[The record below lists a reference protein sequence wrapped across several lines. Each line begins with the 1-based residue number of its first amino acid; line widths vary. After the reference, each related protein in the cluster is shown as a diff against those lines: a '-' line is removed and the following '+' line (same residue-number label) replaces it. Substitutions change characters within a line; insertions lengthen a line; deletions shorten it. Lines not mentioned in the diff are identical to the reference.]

1 MTLEERMLKVMT
13 DAQIVPK
20 TLVTPTMD
28 EKTKQMS
35 PKMETIAGA
44 EGETVTLRCRYST
57 FSKPYLDEYSSYK
70 QNLKIF

>member
-13 DAQIVPK
+13 EAQIVPK

-35 PKMETIAGA
+35 PKMETIAGV

-57 FSKPYLDEYSSYK
+57 FPKTCLDEHSSFE
-70 QNLKIF
+70 QDLNIF